1 MVENKDVLKS
11 SIIQGFGTLVVRE
24 FFLKILSFVGQIFLA
39 RLLVPSDFGIYVI
52 VVFIV
57 NFLGLFSDI
66 GLSSAIIQKH
76 EEPSREELSSV
87 FILKMGL
94 SILIV
99 VLLWIF
105 APVIKYAYPAFTTS
119 NILMVRILSLVIITG
134 GIRSIPIALLERKIK
149 YNFISVIDV
158 LGIFIYYLTSLTF
171 AFAHFGVWSF
181 IFGAL
186 AKEVGETIV
195 LYWIQPFLPQFKLLK
210 SNIKKLVKFGIYIQG
225 NSFVSTA
232 NLSITPVIGGRISGV
247 YSVGLLD
254 FAYNIASLPETI
266 AVNFGRVAFAGFSR
280 IQKEKEIL
288 TNSISK
294 SISMLAILLYI
305 FPVLIFGLGNELVPL
320 IFSAKWIPAIP
331 ALYWYSAGTFFLPVT
346 YALGQGI
353 LAVGKSRT
361 LFWTTLLT
369 VISGWIAA
377 FFLIH
382 TIGFVGI
389 AITYFSIALA
399 YCIIYLVIFKNLKFR
414 FPIISLIAPKLLVV
428 VITLATI
435 GVMNITFSHGV
446 LILFAKLFIASAL
459 YILLTYIFVRRD
471 FVEFSR
477 IILSILF
484 TKRITKKN

>member
-195 LYWIQPFLPQFKLLK
+195 L
-210 SNIKKLVKFGIYIQG
+210 
-225 NSFVSTA
+225 
-232 NLSITPVIGGRISGV
+232 
-247 YSVGLLD
+247 
-254 FAYNIASLPETI
+254 
-266 AVNFGRVAFAGFSR
+266 
-280 IQKEKEIL
+280 
-288 TNSISK
+288 
-294 SISMLAILLYI
+294 
-305 FPVLIFGLGNELVPL
+305 
-320 IFSAKWIPAIP
+320 
-331 ALYWYSAGTFFLPVT
+331 
-346 YALGQGI
+346 
-353 LAVGKSRT
+353 
-361 LFWTTLLT
+361 
-369 VISGWIAA
+369 
-377 FFLIH
+377 
-382 TIGFVGI
+382 
-389 AITYFSIALA
+389 
-399 YCIIYLVIFKNLKFR
+399 
-414 FPIISLIAPKLLVV
+414 
-428 VITLATI
+428 
-435 GVMNITFSHGV
+435 
-446 LILFAKLFIASAL
+446 
-459 YILLTYIFVRRD
+459 
-471 FVEFSR
+471 
-477 IILSILF
+477 
-484 TKRITKKN
+484 